1 MRMENGNSG
10 LNKPGRNTLFACV
23 LMILLVPCHGQENSK
38 SDLERQRREI
48 QESINNT
55 TRLLEQA
62 ASSRR
67 TNLESLNVINR
78 RLQLRNDLIRTIES
92 EIRLI
97 DNSISRGNDR
107 VKQLE
112 KELGEAKEAYGRLI
126 IMAHRHRMSHQKL
139 MFVLAADD
147 FNQAYRR
154 FKYLQ
159 QYGRSR
165 QRQIDQINNLREE
178 IYREVAILE
187 SQKLDKNNLLQMNRN
202 ELTALNNEKRQQSS
216 IVEQLGRRE
225 NQLKQELTRQQRE
238 AKALQDAIERLLREE
253 AETAKATR
261 TFELAPADKIISD
274 QFIQNK
280 GGLPW
285 PIERGVVTGF
295 FGEHPHPVLRG
306 IKVQNNGIDISTVEN
321 AEVRAVF
328 NGTVRQVLTVP
339 GSNNVV
345 IVRHGNF
352 LTVYANLAHV
362 YVRTGDSVTTKQLIG
377 RVFTDNDDNQTVL
390 HLEIWEENK
399 KLDPM
404 VWLSRQ

>member
-1 MRMENGNSG
+1 MTIKGGQSFLRILSRTAVMVCFCILFISQSFGQGN
-10 LNKPGRNTLFACV
+10 T
-23 LMILLVPCHGQENSK
+23 K

-48 QESINNT
+48 QDGINNT
-55 TRLLEQA
+55 TRLLEQTA
-62 ASSRR
+62 TSRR

-78 RLQLRNDLIRTIES
+78 RLQLRNDLIKTIES
-92 EIRLI
+92 EMRLI
-97 DNSISRGNDR
+97 DNSISRGNER
-107 VKQLE
+107 INQLE
-112 KELGEAKEAYGRLI
+112 KELGESRDAYARLI

-165 QRQIDQINNLREE
+165 QKQINQINHLREE
-178 IYREVAILE
+178 ISREVALLE
-187 SQKLDKNNLLQMNRN
+187 SQKQEKNNLLNMSRN
-202 ELTALNNEKRQQSS
+202 ELTALNNERRQQSS

-225 NQLKQELTRQQRE
+225 NQLRQELAKQQRE

-253 AETAKATR
+253 AETARKTR
-261 TFELAPADKIISD
+261 TFELTPAEKIISD
-274 QFIQNK
+274 QFVQNK

-321 AEVRAVF
+321 AEVRAIF

-345 IVRHGNF
+345 IVRHGTF

-362 YVRTGDSVTTKQLIG
+362 YVRAGDSITTRQLIG
-377 RVFTDNDDNQTVL
+377 RVFTDNDDNQSVL